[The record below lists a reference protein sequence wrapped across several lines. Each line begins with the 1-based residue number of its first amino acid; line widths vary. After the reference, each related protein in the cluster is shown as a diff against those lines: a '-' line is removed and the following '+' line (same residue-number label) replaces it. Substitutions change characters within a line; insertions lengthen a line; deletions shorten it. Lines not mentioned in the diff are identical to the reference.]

1 MVVSRIGYDERL
13 ANSDPSDQSP
23 LRLRMF
29 EASDAAFGT
38 GGRTMSGTLGI
49 DFGTSN
55 SAAGI
60 CVDGQPHL
68 IELEAGEQTLP
79 TAVFFDFDAKKM
91 ILGARASEALLNGDE
106 GRYMRGLK
114 SLLGTRLIRESRML
128 LGERLD
134 FIDII
139 ARFLGEVKA
148 RAEAATGQTF
158 DRALSGRPV
167 QFHSGDDKRN
177 AQALVDLTEAYE
189 RAGFNEVK
197 FLNEPEAAA
206 RANRDVL
213 SAGDIGLIVDI
224 GGGTSDFTL
233 FRQQGDAGIEIIGS
247 HGVRVGGT
255 DFDRRLSIARVMP
268 QLGMG
273 SDIRHAFGNDT
284 HIAPNAIFNDLATWA
299 KIPFLYG
306 PDTIRAAK
314 DLQKYAVHETRLAR
328 LVKVLEE
335 ELGHDLAFAVEAGKI
350 MANTPGEENPVIKVG
365 MLKPRAVISLPTEM
379 MTKKLSKLAL
389 QIGEAAEVTLAQAGV
404 EALDVS
410 KLIFVGG
417 SSLMQV
423 VEDALT
429 TRLPSAEVHRGAAM
443 TAIVDGLAIGS
454 ADAF

>member
-1 MVVSRIGYDERL
+1 M
-13 ANSDPSDQSP
+13 A
-23 LRLRMF
+23 
-29 EASDAAFGT
+29 
-38 GGRTMSGTLGI
+38 GTLGI

-60 CVDGQPHL
+60 CVDGKPQL
-68 IELEAGEQTLP
+68 IALEDGALTLP
-79 TAVFFDFDAKKM
+79 TAVFFDFDAQKM
-91 ILGARASEALLNGDE
+91 RVGSRASDALLGGDE

-114 SLLGTRLIRESRML
+114 SLLGTRLIREQRML

-139 ARFLGEVKA
+139 ARFLTEVKA
-148 RAEAATGQTF
+148 RAETATGQTF
-158 DRALSGRPV
+158 DKALSGRPV
-167 QFHSGDDKRN
+167 RFHSADDARD
-177 AQALVDLTEAYE
+177 AQALVDLTESYA
-189 RAGFNEVK
+189 RAGFESVT

-206 RANRDVL
+206 LANREVL
-213 SAGDIGLIVDI
+213 SAGDLGLIVDI

-233 FRQQGDAGIEIIGS
+233 FRQKGAREIDILTS
-247 HGVRVGGT
+247 YGVRVGGT

-284 HIAPNAIFNDLATWA
+284 HVAPNAIFNDLATWA
-299 KIPFLYG
+299 KIPFLYAQ
-306 PDTIRAAK
+306 DTRRAAK
-314 DLQKYAVHETRLAR
+314 DLLKYAVHEKRVGR

-350 MANTPGEENPVIKVG
+350 MANTPDVEKPVIRVG
-365 MLKPRAVISLPTEM
+365 MLQKGAVLPLPAEM
-379 MTKKLSKLAL
+379 MTKKLAKLAD
-389 QIGEAAEVTLAQAGV
+389 QIGEAAEATLAKAGV
-404 EALDVS
+404 EADAVT

-429 TRLPSAEVHRGAAM
+429 SRLPAAEVHRGAAM
-443 TAIVDGLAIGS
+443 TAIVDGLAL
-454 ADAF
+454 ATAEV

>member
-1 MVVSRIGYDERL
+1 
-13 ANSDPSDQSP
+13 
-23 LRLRMF
+23 
-29 EASDAAFGT
+29 
-38 GGRTMSGTLGI
+38 MSGTLGI

-68 IELEAGEQTLP
+68 IELEPGEQTLP
-79 TAVFFDFDAKKM
+79 TAVFFDFETQKM
-91 ILGARASEALLNGDE
+91 ILGARASEALLDGDE

-114 SLLGTRLIRESRML
+114 SLLGTRLMRESRLL

-134 FIDII
+134 FIDIVG
-139 ARFLGEVKA
+139 RFLGELKR
-148 RAEAATGQTF
+148 RAEADTGEVF

-167 QFHSGDDKRN
+167 QFHTADDKRN
-177 AQALVDLTEAYE
+177 AQALIDLTEAYK
-189 RAGFNEVK
+189 RAGFKEVS

-206 RANRDVL
+206 LANRDVL
-213 SAGDIGLIVDI
+213 APGDLGLVVDI

-233 FRQQGDAGIEIIGS
+233 FRQQGDAGIELLGS
-247 HGVRVGGT
+247 YGVRIGGT

-284 HIAPNAIFNDLATWA
+284 HTAPNAIFNDLATWA

-306 PDTIRAAK
+306 PDTLRAAK
-314 DLQKYAVHETRLAR
+314 DLQKYAVHPTRLAR

-365 MLKPRAVISLPTEM
+365 MLKPRAVLPLPAEM
-379 MTKKLSKLAL
+379 MTKKLTGLAD
-389 QIGEAAEVTLAQAGV
+389 QIGEAAEKTLRQADV
-404 EALDVS
+404 APEAVN

-417 SSLMQV
+417 SSLMGV
-423 VEDALT
+423 VEDALI
-429 TRLPSAEVHRGAAM
+429 TRLPAAEVHRGAAL
-443 TAIVDGLAIGS
+443 TAIVDGLAIAS
-454 ADAF
+454 AT